1 MDCVNSCKLDQVFK
15 NVGTLP
21 TATTKL
27 IVSALLE
34 QLPDDDNATI
44 MSVKQDNMPNPP
56 SNGHGLSTGPPKYD
70 PSVAYI
76 LEFTTML
83 ATRDTESI
91 DEMAEPVFQT
101 VQGILRD
108 SSQWHAITVS
118 RAVFYALRILKEG
131 FVSNFQNVG
140 NIRD

>member
-21 TATTKL
+21 AATTKL

-44 MSVKQDNMPNPP
+44 MSVKQDMPNPP
-56 SNGHGLSTGPPKYD
+56 SNGQGLSTGPPKYD

-83 ATRDTESI
+83 ATRDPESI

-101 VQGILRD
+101 VQGMLRD
-108 SSQWHAITVS
+108 SSRWHAITVS

-131 FVSNFQNVG
+131 FVSNFSNVG
-140 NIRD
+140 NI